1 MQGEIPCPEDP
12 VVNVSSD
19 NRSNH
24 TNNYKQRLNKT
35 DLPSFYIILYKISA
49 INILTAKQSLFLS
62 IITIF
67 FGTTGNLLAGT
78 KRKEKLWHSKR
89 LHTSQNLR
97 FTQITTDVQDPSQ
110 AAGTEEVNQPPGVT

>member
-78 KRKEKLWHSKR
+78 KRKEKL
-89 LHTSQNLR
+89 
-97 FTQITTDVQDPSQ
+97 
-110 AAGTEEVNQPPGVT
+110 